1 MELKEFVS
9 QMLTQIFE
17 GIREAQ
23 NKCADHEQ
31 GEINP
36 VVKVSVDDNQKH
48 GQMMSQGSWG
58 IIHHIDFDVAVTAT
72 EGTETKGR
80 IGIFTGVMGLG
91 SQGQSATSNNVVSRI
106 KFQVPVTLPQPIKK
120 QQV

>member
-9 QMLTQIFE
+9 QTLTQIFE

-23 NKCADHEQ
+23 NKFVDREQ

-36 VVKVSVDDNQKH
+36 ATKISVDDNQKH
-48 GQMMSQGSWG
+48 GRLMTQGLG
-58 IIHHIDFDVAVTAT
+58 IIQHIDFDVAVTAT
-72 EGTETKGR
+72 EGTETNGR
-80 IGIFTGVMGLG
+80 IGIFTGVIGLG

-106 KFQVPVTLPQPIKK
+106 KFQVPVTLPQPVKK